1 MIITDSVFTKLSY
14 QMTGNQVP
22 TFTKEKLDDLEEKI
36 KVAVVESSRIMKEKG
51 LQVFEDRKKPIEYE
65 NTILGTT
72 EGDWNWDYK
81 KVLTGGPLF
90 NHEPGFIVRTA
101 QAYLKDPSAVD
112 YVASENGSKSSSEF
126 TLFSYEAMDYFI
138 SPDASI
144 EDRNSWKELREQMK
158 AAVQELAEQIASGG
172 GTDLSNLKT
181 KLTVAGVEFSV
192 KEFSQTV
199 DALTQISDPLKKTP
213 GTMDLDQFARLGIAC
228 SQVNRY
234 AKVNLNEEQAKLVT
248 GAYQRRAQNHID
260 NADSY
265 AMTLEEKLKKL
276 GITNLDPR
284 FELFYSTAPDLKS
297 EGTVRGAAFKLFSSL
312 DVSSES
318 AFQSSFRQALGTY
331 AGYLKGV
338 NEHFLPTPTEY
349 QDAMATF
356 YRIKIQE
363 DGSIQVNKP
372 INSYA

>member
-36 KVAVVESSRIMKEKG
+36 KVAVAESSRIMKEKG
-51 LQVFEDRKKPIEYE
+51 LNTFPSKNFEDSNELLMRKIEHKGWRSP
-65 NTILGTT
+65 N
-72 EGDWNWDYK
+72 
-81 KVLTGGPLF
+81 LTGGKLM
-90 NHEPGFIVRTA
+90 NHESDFFVRTA
-101 QAYLKDPSAVD
+101 QAYLEDPNVIK
-112 YVASENGSKSSSEF
+112 NFTTQGSDTNSSEIS
-126 TLFSYEAMDYFI
+126 LFAYDALDYFLP
-138 SPDASI
+138 SDASTA
-144 EDRNSWKELREQMK
+144 DRKSWVQLREQLK
-158 AAVQELAEQIASGG
+158 TAVQELAGQIASGG

-181 KLTVAGVEFSV
+181 RLTVAGVEFSV

-199 DALTQISDPLKKTP
+199 DALTQISDPLQKAT
-213 GTMDLDQFARLGIAC
+213 GTMNLDQFARLGIAC

-234 AKVNLNEEQAKLVT
+234 AAANLNEEQAKLVT
-248 GAYQRRAQNHID
+248 GAYQRRAQNHIKD
-260 NADSY
+260 ADTY
-265 AMTLEEKLKKL
+265 ALTLEEKRKKL
-276 GITNLDPR
+276 GITTPDPR
-284 FELFYSTAPDLKS
+284 FDPFYATAADIKS
-297 EGTVRGAAFKLFSSL
+297 KGTIREAAFKLFSSL

-318 AFQSSFRQALGTY
+318 AFQASFGKALGQY
-331 AGYLKGV
+331 SNYLKGA
-338 NEHFLPTPTEY
+338 NQYWHPTPTEY